1 MTRPRPQQGGHGM
14 TPRPPSEL
22 FGSLFV
28 EVQERRLFADSKT
41 FADAVPRRSA
51 DSIMA
56 DWAAISAPDDHRLRM
71 FVEANFDLPSD
82 TDQPQPD
89 ARPLADH
96 ITALWDDLT
105 REMPVVG
112 AELSALA
119 LPRRYVVPGGRFRE
133 LYYWDS
139 YFTMLGLARSG
150 RQDLVE
156 DMLVNFGSLIDR
168 YGHIPNGTRSYY
180 LSRSHPPFFYLMSAL
195 SKDDTEEGRRR
206 RLGWMIAE
214 HRYWMIG
221 EDMIG
226 SGEEHARVVRLDD
239 GALLNRYWDDRA
251 APRDESW
258 AEDMALAREAPDRP
272 AGEVWRDLRAAAES
286 GWDFSSR
293 WLGDGLTL
301 ATIRT
306 TRIIPID
313 LNSLLHGL
321 EKAIANACEASG
333 ASEQAAFFSARAA
346 SRQAAIEK
354 HLWNDA
360 DGHYADYD
368 LDTCAVRGQVT
379 AAMTFPLFVGIADG
393 ARAHRTAAA
402 LETLLAPGG
411 LNTTASCT
419 GQQWDAPNGW
429 APLQWIAVAGL
440 RRYGETA
447 LADTITERWLAMVE
461 RQYHA
466 TGQLFEKYQV
476 ETGEAGGGGEYPVA
490 TGFGWTNGIVLEMLA
505 TQTTTPVP
513 QPGS

>member
-1 MTRPRPQQGGHGM
+1 M
-14 TPRPPSEL
+14 TPRSPSEL
-22 FGSLFV
+22 FGSLFT

-51 DSIMA
+51 DAIMA
-56 DWAAISAPDDHRLRM
+56 DWAAIPALDDQALRL
-71 FVEANFDLPSD
+71 FVDANFELPSSMDLP
-82 TDQPQPD
+82 PPD
-89 ARPLADH
+89 ARPLAEH

-105 REMPVVG
+105 REIPVVG
-112 AELSALA
+112 ADSSALA

-156 DMLVNFGSLIDR
+156 DMLLNFGSLIDR

-195 SKDDTEEGRRR
+195 SKDDTEEGRSR
-206 RLGWMIAE
+206 RLAWMLAE
-214 HRYWMIG
+214 HRYWMSG
-221 EDMIG
+221 EERIG
-226 SGEEHARVVRLDD
+226 SGGEHARVVRLDD

-258 AEDMALAREAPDRP
+258 AEDVALAREAPDRP

-293 WLGDGLTL
+293 WLGDGSTL
-301 ATIRT
+301 PTIRT
-306 TRIIPID
+306 TRIVPVD

-321 EKAIANACEASG
+321 EHAIADASEAIG
-333 ASEQAAFFSARAA
+333 ATEQAASFAERAA
-346 SRQAAIEK
+346 SRRAAIEK
-354 HLWNDA
+354 HLWNDEG
-360 DGHYADYD
+360 GHYADYD
-368 LDTCAVRGQVT
+368 LDTRAVRAQMT
-379 AAMTFPLFVGIADG
+379 AAMAFPLFAGITDG
-393 ARAHRTAAA
+393 ARAHRTAVA
-402 LETLLAPGG
+402 LRTLLAPGG
-411 LNTTASCT
+411 LNTTAAHT

-429 APLQWIAVAGL
+429 APLQWTAVAGL
-440 RRYGETA
+440 RRYGETG
-447 LADTITERWLAMVE
+447 LADTVTERWLAMVE
-461 RQYHA
+461 RQYRA
-466 TGQLFEKYQV
+466 TGHLFEKYQV

-505 TQTTTPVP
+505 TRTTT
-513 QPGS
+513 GAD